1 MLYIG
6 AKCDFNCIIQ
16 PYANLNG
23 NWVTLAK
30 IRNKEKGV
38 WVGDNR
44 RAADTYLNRVVFFG
58 KGPTILGPTNLAFSL
73 FDF

>member
-23 NWVTLAK
+23 NLVTLTK
-30 IRNKEKGV
+30 IRNKENGV
-38 WVGDNR
+38 WVGNNR
-44 RAADTYLNRVVFFG
+44 RAAETYLNRVVFLEKVLQF
-58 KGPTILGPTNLAFSL
+58 
-73 FDF
+73 